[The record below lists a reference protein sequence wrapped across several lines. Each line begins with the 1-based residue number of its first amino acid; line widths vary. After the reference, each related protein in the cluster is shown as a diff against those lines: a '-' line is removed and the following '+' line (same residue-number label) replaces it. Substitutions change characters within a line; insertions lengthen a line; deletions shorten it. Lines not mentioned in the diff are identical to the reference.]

1 MSLHSLSLAI
11 ESSVPSLISV
21 FIAPPH
27 LLATVLALWFCCRD
41 YSHVLRSKRH
51 VEERK
56 LKGKNEKQKR
66 GLHSFGIK
74 DEKQVCFFLFF
85 FLICRY
91 FVMEYFCLMDWNRV
105 GTR

>member
-11 ESSVPSLISV
+11 ESSVPTLISV

-27 LLATVLALWFCCRD
+27 LLATALALWFCCRD

-56 LKGKNEKQKR
+56 LKGKKR
-66 GLHSFGIK
+66 ETKAWST
-74 DEKQVCFFLFF
+74 FLWDQRRKGRFF

-91 FVMEYFCLMDWNRV
+91 FVME
-105 GTR
+105 

>member
-11 ESSVPSLISV
+11 ESSVPTLISV

-27 LLATVLALWFCCRD
+27 LLATVLALWFCVRD

-74 DEKQVCFFLFF
+74 DEKEDFF
-85 FLICRY
+85 F
-91 FVMEYFCLMDWNRV
+91 
-105 GTR
+105 

>member
-1 MSLHSLSLAI
+1 MEFCHVFAFTLSLAI
-11 ESSVPSLISV
+11 ESSVPTLISV

-27 LLATVLALWFCCRD
+27 LLATVLALWFCGRD

-74 DEKQVCFFLFF
+74 DEKQDFF
-85 FLICRY
+85 FNMS
-91 FVMEYFCLMDWNRV
+91 VFCNGIFLLN
-105 GTR
+105 GL